1 MKHKEDGVNVNICG
15 GLNDLKTLVQ
25 QQVPEEH
32 AGGGQQQLVSTVGGL
47 SHQDGA
53 VAEVALLPQ
62 RPQLLHQLAA
72 VVGQLHHVSV
82 KRQDNPHPTVP
93 ASSGTDSRGDGSHV

>member
-1 MKHKEDGVNVNICG
+1 M
-15 GLNDLKTLVQ
+15 Q

-32 AGGGQQQLVSTVGGL
+32 AGGGQKQLVSTMGGF

-62 RPQLLHQLAA
+62 RPQLLHQLTA
-72 VVGQLHHVSV
+72 VVGQLHHSVSV
-82 KRQDNPHPTVP
+82 KCQDNLGP
-93 ASSGTDSRGDGSHV
+93 ASTETDKCGDRSHL